1 MLAVSTAGLS
11 RGENSMKNNKDRYWD
26 CLDQAMEASHG
37 GRIEEALAWLEEA
50 LKANPGGAE
59 AHNGRGEILWD
70 EGRVEESLSEFE
82 RAIGADAKFST
93 AHLNRI
99 ELLAEELGEFETA
112 LEVCDELL
120 AGLPALPRLD
130 RSFQAEL
137 YYLKAKAL
145 FYRDDLQ
152 GAVFLIRRA
161 IKTGGEQPTYSA
173 FEGHVL
179 FEMGSYEEARR
190 VLERAAAAE
199 PDSPHIVYSLGLV
212 LERLAPAAEPDGQ
225 QQATEAAASAA
236 QLAFER
242 ANALD
247 PMQFPLPFAVS
258 VEFFEEVI
266 SAALENLPRSIREYV
281 ADVPILVE
289 EFPSP
294 ELVVGERLSPQLLG
308 LFMGVPR
315 TEALATEQVPDLDRV
330 LLFKSNLQKI
340 CRDREELIEQIQIT
354 LRHEIGHYLG
364 LDENDLERL
373 GLA

>member
-1 MLAVSTAGLS
+1 
-11 RGENSMKNNKDRYWD
+11 
-26 CLDQAMEASHG
+26 
-37 GRIEEALAWLEEA
+37 
-50 LKANPGGAE
+50 
-59 AHNGRGEILWD
+59 
-70 EGRVEESLSEFE
+70 
-82 RAIGADAKFST
+82 
-93 AHLNRI
+93 
-99 ELLAEELGEFETA
+99 
-112 LEVCDELL
+112 
-120 AGLPALPRLD
+120 
-130 RSFQAEL
+130 
-137 YYLKAKAL
+137 
-145 FYRDDLQ
+145 
-152 GAVFLIRRA
+152 
-161 IKTGGEQPTYSA
+161 
-173 FEGHVL
+173 
-179 FEMGSYEEARR
+179 MGSYEEARR

>member
-1 MLAVSTAGLS
+1 
-11 RGENSMKNNKDRYWD
+11 
-26 CLDQAMEASHG
+26 
-37 GRIEEALAWLEEA
+37 
-50 LKANPGGAE
+50 
-59 AHNGRGEILWD
+59 
-70 EGRVEESLSEFE
+70 
-82 RAIGADAKFST
+82 
-93 AHLNRI
+93 
-99 ELLAEELGEFETA
+99 
-112 LEVCDELL
+112 
-120 AGLPALPRLD
+120 
-130 RSFQAEL
+130 
-137 YYLKAKAL
+137 
-145 FYRDDLQ
+145 
-152 GAVFLIRRA
+152 VFLSRRA